1 MKRIKQIS
9 RHNFCSCEKKPKTIE
24 ACVGFKNLTSAIPVQ
39 CPTIDLHVISQL
51 EAGHWVG
58 QLWAHERMMMKYP
71 T

>member
-1 MKRIKQIS
+1 MNIRETYNNRKCRVKRIKQIS

-51 EAGHWVG
+51 EAGH
-58 QLWAHERMMMKYP
+58 
-71 T
+71 